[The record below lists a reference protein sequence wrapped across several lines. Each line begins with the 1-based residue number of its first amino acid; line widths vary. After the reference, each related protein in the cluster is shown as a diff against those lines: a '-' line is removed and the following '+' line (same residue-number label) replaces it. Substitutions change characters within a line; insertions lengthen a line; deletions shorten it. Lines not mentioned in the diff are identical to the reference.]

1 MSLITYL
8 TTIRFGNGVLREL
21 PGDIVSLNMH
31 RPLIVTDKGV
41 AAVGLLDLVIAVLGQ
56 LEFSVFDEVETNPTE
71 EAALR
76 ALAIYR
82 AGNCDGVIGLGGGS
96 PIDLA
101 KAVALLATHPEPL
114 SQYALIDGGMA
125 KITDAMA
132 PVIAIPTTAGTGSE
146 VGRASLMN
154 LSDGRKVGIVGPQ
167 MIPKRAICDP
177 ELTVGMP
184 PRLTAATGMDA
195 LSHCIETFLSPRY
208 NPPADAIAL
217 DGAGRIIR
225 NLERAVANGQDLA
238 AREELMMGA
247 LMGGLC
253 FQKGLGAVHGL
264 SHALGSLK
272 EPSLHHGTLNA
283 VLLPPV
289 LRYNAGH
296 AGDKYERLAVAMGL
310 APDADLAAFI
320 EDLNAR
326 IGMPAD
332 LSSMGVTAGVIEDI
346 AGKSERDHSTATNP
360 RKVTAQDYARIL
372 KEMIN

>member
-1 MSLITYL
+1 MSLINYL
-8 TTIRFGNGVLREL
+8 TTIRFANGAIKEVA
-21 PGDIVSLNMH
+21 GDVASLNVQ

-41 AAVGLLDLVIAVLGQ
+41 AAVGLLDRLVAQLGH
-56 LEFSVFDEVETNPTE
+56 LEYSVFDEVETNPTE
-71 EAALR
+71 EGALR
-76 ALAIYR
+76 ALAVYR
-82 AGNCDGVIGLGGGS
+82 SGNCDGVIGLGGGS

-114 SQYALIDGGMA
+114 SQYALIDGGMG

-154 LSDGRKVGIVGPQ
+154 LSDGRKVGIVGAQ

-177 ELTVGMP
+177 ELTLGMP

-195 LSHCIETFLSPRY
+195 LSHCIETFLSPRF

-225 NLERAVANGQDLA
+225 NLERAVKDGQDLA

-247 LMGGLC
+247 LMGGMC

-289 LRYNAGH
+289 LRYNAEH
-296 AGDKYERLAVAMGL
+296 AGDKYERLALAMGL

-320 EDLNAR
+320 EELNAR

-332 LSSMGVTAGVIEDI
+332 LSSMGVSAGVIEEI
-346 AGKSERDHSTATNP
+346 AAKSERDHSTATNP
-360 RKVTAQDYARIL
+360 RKVTAQDYASIL
-372 KEMIN
+372 KEMIR

>member
-8 TTIRFGNGVLREL
+8 TTIRFGNGALKEAIADL
-21 PGDIVSLNMH
+21 ASLGIE
-31 RPLIVTDKGV
+31 RPLVVTDRGV
-41 AAVGLLDLVIAVLGQ
+41 VAVGLLDRLRAVLG
-56 LEFSVFDEVETNPTE
+56 SMPVAVFDEVETNPTE
-71 EAALR
+71 AAALQ
-76 ALAIYR
+76 ALAVYR
-82 AGNCDGVIGLGGGS
+82 ASNCDGVIGLGGGS
-96 PIDLA
+96 PLDLA

-114 SQYALIDGGMA
+114 SQYAFIDGGMA

-132 PVIAIPTTAGTGSE
+132 PVVAIPTTAGTGSE

-154 LSDGRKVGIVGPQ
+154 LADGRKVGIVGPQ

-177 ELTVGMP
+177 ELTLGMP

-195 LSHCIETFLSPRY
+195 LSHCVETFLSPRF

-225 NLERAVANGQDLA
+225 NIERAVADGKDLA

-247 LMGGLC
+247 LMGGMC
-253 FQKGLGAVHGL
+253 FQKGLGAIHGL

-289 LRYNAGH
+289 LRFNEGH
-296 AGDKYERLAVAMGL
+296 AGDKYARLARSMDL
-310 APDADLAAFI
+310 PEDTDLARFF

-332 LSSMGVTAGVIEDI
+332 LASMGVTHEVVDQI
-346 AGKSERDHSTATNP
+346 AGKAERDHSTGTNP
-360 RKVTAQDYARIL
+360 RKVTAVEYAEIL
-372 KEMIN
+372 RQMIG